1 MGSHLHIR
9 SRSRRYV
16 LPFIGRP
23 AYVVAVLLMLLI
35 PASIGPGLPPLAEA
49 QAPKQV
55 IKIAFFQ
62 PRTAPALNFYGT
74 WAIQGFHL
82 GLEYATGDRKPENL
96 GLLMDLKEAS
106 YSLPDGRK
114 IVVRVFDTKGSP
126 DVAVARAREAIEQ
139 WGADILAG
147 ESFSSVAV
155 SLASIAKQ
163 YGKLY
168 FVVPAAAAS
177 ITQDPVFNKYV
188 FRVARNVEQDALAMT
203 YYMVEVQGYKKFAF
217 LAADYEF
224 GWSFMESIQAALS
237 RYTGVRIVALEWAPL
252 TTTDFKPYLL
262 RINASRPDVIGLI
275 WAGDFSLIVR
285 DMASLN
291 MLGRIPLASIM
302 IDLYTTNYI
311 NFCIPGMQGS
321 LENLTAVTYD
331 AYRASPSPLYQV
343 LGRMMKEENI
353 YPYDFLR
360 GNACKALDKLSYAR
374 VPDLWHPPAFA
385 TAQFIVEAIKA
396 VPDLNVD
403 RMIAF
408 LEGLTLE
415 TPMGTTT
422 IRPEDHQ
429 ALRPYYIV
437 NMSIDRDP
445 SSDTYGLVIGQ
456 HVGTIPFQKII
467 PRILT
472 TYKPYP
478 KNLSVSI
485 KAPLIGTL
493 PFTATLS
500 AVIEGGTPPYTC
512 EWLIGSSR
520 INGTSVAYSFTD
532 PGVYNITLRC
542 VDSIGIRAEA
552 MHQLVVVRPEAVST
566 QTIQLYTTIVIT
578 PTPTKPT
585 TPTAEARPPQ
595 GFDAGLIAVIAVLI
609 VAAAV
614 AASLVLR
621 RRSR

>member
-1 MGSHLHIR
+1 MGNNAKQYINNMREKKKYLRIAI
-9 SRSRRYV
+9 YV
-16 LPFIGRP
+16 SLI
-23 AYVVAVLLMLLI
+23 LLLV
-35 PASIGPGLPPLAEA
+35 SIVNLSSIAIINA
-49 QAPKQV
+49 QAPKQA

-96 GLLMDLKEAS
+96 ALLMDLKEAS

-114 IVVRVFDTKGSP
+114 IIVKVFDTRGSP
-126 DVAVARAREAIEQ
+126 DIAVAKAREAIEE
-139 WGADILAG
+139 WKADILAG
-147 ESFSSVAV
+147 ETFSSVAV
-155 SLASIAKQ
+155 ALASIAKQ

-177 ITQDPVFNKYV
+177 ITQDPIFNKYV
-188 FRVARNVEQDALAMT
+188 FRVARNVEQDALAMV
-203 YYMVEVQGYKKFAF
+203 YYMVEIQGYRKFAF

-237 RYTGVRIVALEWAPL
+237 RYTGTRIVALEWAPL

-262 RINASRPDVIGLI
+262 RINASKPDVIGII
-275 WAGDFSLIVR
+275 WAGDFSLIIR
-285 DMASLN
+285 DMAALN
-291 MLGRIPLASIM
+291 VLGRIPIASIM

-321 LENLTAVTYD
+321 LENLTVITYD
-331 AYRASPSPLYQV
+331 AYRASPSPLYSI
-343 LGRMMKEENI
+343 LERMMKEENI

-360 GNACKALDKLSYAR
+360 GHQCKALDKLSSAR

-396 VPDLNVD
+396 VPDLNTD
-403 RMIAF
+403 KMIAF

-437 NMSIDRDP
+437 KMVVDNDP
-445 SSDTYGLVIGQ
+445 GSDTYGLVIGQ
-456 HVGTIPFQKII
+456 YLETISIQKVT

-478 KNLSVSI
+478 KNLSVGI
-485 KAPLIGTL
+485 KAPIAGTA

-500 AVIEGGTPPYTC
+500 ALIEGGTPPYIC
-512 EWLIGSSR
+512 EWIIDKATL
-520 INGTSVAYSFTD
+520 NGTSISYTFTE
-532 PGVYNITLRC
+532 PGIYNISLRC
-542 VDSIGIRAEA
+542 RDSIGLKAEA
-552 MHQLVVVRPEAVST
+552 NSQIAIVGPG
-566 QTIQLYTTIVIT
+566 TIQT
-578 PTPTKPT
+578 PTMTQPITITINTATAVTPAAGPDT
-585 TPTAEARPPQ
+585 T
-595 GFDAGLIAVIAVLI
+595 LIAAVAIASAVAVIAAISIAILM
-609 VAAAV
+609 
-614 AASLVLR
+614 R
-621 RRSR
+621 RKSR

>member
-1 MGSHLHIR
+1 MKNSVKKHMYKIWEKE
-9 SRSRRYV
+9 RYMRIAIYMS
-16 LPFIGRP
+16 LALLFISIANP
-23 AYVVAVLLMLLI
+23 SFVAVI
-35 PASIGPGLPPLAEA
+35 NA
-49 QAPKQV
+49 QGPKQT

-96 GLLMDLKEAS
+96 ALLMDLKEAS
-106 YSLPDGRK
+106 YNLPDGRK
-114 IVVRVFDTKGSP
+114 IIVKVFDTRGSP
-126 DVAVARAREAIEQ
+126 DVAVAKAREAIEE
-139 WGADILAG
+139 WKADILAG

-155 SLASIAKQ
+155 ALASIAKQ

-177 ITQDPVFNKYV
+177 ITQDPIFNKYV
-188 FRVARNVEQDALAMT
+188 FRVARNVEQDALAMV
-203 YYMVEVQGYKKFAF
+203 YYMVEIQGYRKFAF

-237 RYTGVRIVALEWAPL
+237 RYTGTRIVALEWAPL

-262 RINASRPDVIGLI
+262 RINASKPDVIGII
-275 WAGDFSLIVR
+275 WAGDFSLIIR
-285 DMASLN
+285 DMAALN
-291 MLGRIPLASIM
+291 ILGRIPLASIM

-321 LENLTAVTYD
+321 LENLTVVTYD
-331 AYRASPSPLYQV
+331 AYRASPSPLYNI
-343 LGRMMKEENI
+343 LERMMKEENI

-360 GNACKALDKLSYAR
+360 GHQCKALDKLSSAR

-396 VPDLNVD
+396 VPDLNTD

-437 NMSIDRDP
+437 KMVVDSDP
-445 SSDTYGLVIGQ
+445 GSDTYGLVIGRYIE
-456 HVGTIPFQKII
+456 TIPIQKII

-478 KNLSVSI
+478 KNLSISI
-485 KAPLIGTL
+485 RAPIAGTA
-493 PFTATLS
+493 PFTATIS
-500 AVIEGGTPPYTC
+500 ALIEGGTPPYIC
-512 EWLIGSSR
+512 EWIIGR
-520 INGTSVAYSFTD
+520 ATLNGTSISYTFIE
-532 PGVYNITLRC
+532 PGIYNITLRC
-542 VDSIGIRAEA
+542 RDSIGLKAEA
-552 MHQLVVVRPEAVST
+552 NSQIAIVGPGA
-566 QTIQLYTTIVIT
+566 IQT
-578 PTPTKPT
+578 PTMTQPITITISTVTPAGGLDT
-585 TPTAEARPPQ
+585 TLITA
-595 GFDAGLIAVIAVLI
+595 IAIASIAIV
-609 VAAAV
+609 VAAISIAI
-614 AASLVLR
+614 LMRRKLR
-621 RRSR
+621 